1 MCAPRSGTGSPTR
14 RSRRSSCSARSTAA
28 SRPRTTRSRSRTTPS
43 AAEDPRHRAVL
54 DDEHRLALHEREVA
68 AAEGR
73 LGLRRK
79 QKLLRLLD
87 DVTLVLLV
95 VDGQDEARER

>member
-14 RSRRSSCSARSTAA
+14 RSKRFSCSARSTAA

-43 AAEDPRHRAVL
+43 AAEDPRHPAALDAEHPPPRAVL
-54 DDEHRLALHEREVA
+54 DDQHRLALHEREVA

-79 QKLLRLLD
+79 QQLLRLLD
-87 DVTLVLLV
+87 DVTLVLL
-95 VDGQDEARER
+95 